1 MLVLGGAVCG
11 FFLFAASASQQIGI
25 SLTTTAKAGFIT
37 ALYVV
42 LVPVL
47 SVFMHRSVNRKV
59 WGCVM
64 LAVIGLYLLCMGESF
79 SLSAGDSWM
88 LLCAFLFS
96 LQILSV
102 NYFVK
107 YTDPVKLAALEFL
120 FEGIFAGICMLLLE
134 PFDAEGIL
142 SALPSILYA
151 GFMSSAVG
159 YTLQIVAQDGLDPA
173 VASIAMLPRTPG
185 TAAITSDA
193 IHEGVRRGYE
203 AGYLRKSI
211 VADPIRRGNTGDNTP
226 AAITVHL
233 VPGDGLK
240 ITVAPKGFGSENMS
254 RLAMLKPADGV
265 EGVKNFVYETVK
277 IAGPNPCP
285 PIVLGIGIGGSFD
298 KVAALAK
305 QALLRP
311 LDEPNPDPYYA
322 ALEQELLE
330 GINALGIGPQGF
342 GGKTTALGVSIET
355 MATHVAGLPVA
366 VNVSCH
372 VTRRASAE
380 L

>member
-1 MLVLGGAVCG
+1 MRTI
-11 FFLFAASASQQIGI
+11 SAEQIRDTVAELCVRANRQLPDDIVKAIESAGKEENWP
-25 SLTTTAKAGFIT
+25 TAK
-37 ALYVV
+37 
-42 LVPVL
+42 
-47 SVFMHRSVNRKV
+47 
-59 WGCVM
+59 
-64 LAVIGLYLLCMGESF
+64 
-79 SLSAGDSWM
+79 
-88 LLCAFLFS
+88 
-96 LQILSV
+96 
-102 NYFVK
+102 
-107 YTDPVKLAALEFL
+107 
-120 FEGIFAGICMLLLE
+120 
-134 PFDAEGIL
+134 
-142 SALPSILYA
+142 
-151 GFMSSAVG
+151 
-159 YTLQIVAQDGLDPA
+159 YTLDILQENMALAKERELPVCQDTGMACVFLELGQD
-173 VASIAMLPRTPG
+173 VHIEG
-185 TAAITSDA
+185 DVNEA

-203 AGYLRKSI
+203 EGYLRKSI

-254 RLAMLKPADGV
+254 RLAMLKPADGG